1 MGPVGLDFNS
11 RIHNEDVREPSR
23 LTMPT
28 SHEILQLVSNYRT
41 TPKKNYYS
49 GPTIYRGHEISMR
62 HSLRRVSRTV
72 LKLLVKTQFASLNI
86 VGIPG
91 SGKTTLA
98 VNLCTD
104 LMEMA
109 SKEKNL
115 NFSFAWWGPDELRH
129 LGENIDNLPKGQDHI
144 RVCDDVSKA
153 LDQLPAKDQAEVFQQ
168 LTTTRHTTGGKL
180 LLISLYHYTYAN
192 LKSIKSQAVINIY
205 TSVSLVEK
213 LNILAMVGKDGK
225 SVQRLNSFIRVYS
238 QSIDNDEFTLKISPG
253 KDKVFYDWRPFHP
266 CFVINLFKVHLSL
279 YMRIENSPL
288 WPEDKKKLT
297 LPTNELFERGRKAY
311 KRDFDHALKIIGAQN
326 GHYNKDN
333 VNFARAYNYAQKL
346 RRTYNFI
353 WPEIMNTFN
362 AKQVNRIQ
370 KNRKIEREMDD
381 AFKKLA
387 FYKEPEKITKTEE
400 TKEHE

>member
-1 MGPVGLDFNS
+1 
-11 RIHNEDVREPSR
+11 
-23 LTMPT
+23 MPT
-28 SHEILQLVSNYRT
+28 SLEILQRLKDHKN
-41 TPKKNYYS
+41 TPRHTFYN
-49 GPTIYRGHEISMR
+49 GPTMYRGQEISMR
-62 HSLRRVSRTV
+62 HSLRRISRTV
-72 LKLLVKTQFASLNI
+72 LKLLIKTQFASLNI

-104 LMEMA
+104 LIEMA
-109 SKEKNL
+109 SKEKDL
-115 NFSFAWWGPDELRH
+115 NFSFAWWGADELRH

-213 LNILAMVGKDGK
+213 LNILAMIGKDGK

-238 QSIDNDEFTLKISPG
+238 SSIDNDEFTLKISPG
-253 KDKVFYDWRPFHP
+253 KEKVFYDWRPFHP

-297 LPTNELFERGRKAY
+297 LPTNELMEKGRKAY
-311 KRDFDHALKIIGAQN
+311 GRNFDAALKIVGAQN

-333 VNFARAYNYAQKL
+333 VIFARAYNYVQKL
-346 RRTYNFI
+346 RRTYNFL
-353 WPEIMNTFN
+353 WPEIMDSFN

-370 KNRKIEREMDD
+370 KNRKIERELDD
-381 AFKKLA
+381 VFKKLA
-387 FYKEPEKITKTEE
+387 FYKKPEKANITTEEISKTEE